1 MDLNIEMRVYLLPS
15 EVILY
20 DHILQTVTSEK
31 SKNLYKT
38 LVNIHGVP

>member
-1 MDLNIEMRVYLLPS
+1 MDLNTEMCAHLFPS

-20 DHILQTVTSEK
+20 AHIFQTVTSEK
-31 SKNLYKT
+31 SKNLHKT